1 VVSGWPG
8 QGTSILRPVVQDFP
22 APYRPFVQD
31 LDPSLK
37 RLHRARFWLSKAAFR
52 LPQILP
58 GLDVRHDAF
67 IQRAPFHR
75 AFLARLLLR
84 MVYKLCRAVCIY
96 KLLGAGNKRI
106 RRAWRG

>member
-1 VVSGWPG
+1 ML
-8 QGTSILRPVVQDFP
+8 TPVRDMLALFTAVTNPKDEP
-22 APYRPFVQD
+22 ED
-31 LDPSLK
+31 ECLW
-37 RLHRARFWLSKAAFR
+37 ARFWLSKAAFR